1 MAISIS
7 GGASISLPGISI
19 GVGGSTGAPGQG
31 FGGAV
36 SLNTGNLQVGL
47 NGGGLQLGLNA
58 GGISAGVSLP
68 GPAIGLGVSI
78 GSQIG
83 PIAGQ
88 TFRPQPIPNFR
99 PALYQMVIRAP
110 APPFGVVFGYT
121 FPISPANITK
131 TPVALTNVY
140 DVGSPDPNMLGVQ
153 RNADIFGQT
162 PPMFAIEGTTGFQ
175 YHNTDG
181 YTLTGIDSIIAL
193 QNLLQ
198 QYAALNQQ
206 QVQAQIADPYLL
218 EFYDYY
224 TNDYWQVVPMGPQ
237 SVTQDRSRPLLINYS
252 FRFAGLRNL
261 SAPPPPPA
269 ADPVASNLGA
279 SAPQAVASLRIAVG
293 AIRLHYGPL
302 TLRVN

>member
-1 MAISIS
+1 MGFNGAIN
-7 GGASISLPGISI
+7 
-19 GVGGSTGAPGQG
+19 
-31 FGGAV
+31 
-36 SLNTGNLQVGL
+36 LNTANLQLGL
-47 NGGGLQLGLNA
+47 GNGLQLGLNA
-58 GGISAGVSLP
+58 GGISAGVSIA

-78 GSQIG
+78 GAQIG

-110 APPFGVVFGYT
+110 SPPHGVVFGYT
-121 FPISPANITK
+121 FPISPANIRKEPT
-131 TPVALTNVY
+131 ALTNIY
-140 DVGSPDPNMLGVQ
+140 DVGSPDPNLLGVQ

-162 PPMFAIEGTTGFQ
+162 PPMFVVEGTTGFQ

-181 YTLTGIDSIIAL
+181 YGLTGIDSIIAL
-193 QNLLQ
+193 QNIFS

-206 QVQAQIADPYLL
+206 QIQAQIADPYLL

-224 TNDYWQVVPMGPQ
+224 LNDFWQIVPMGPE
-237 SVTQDRSRPLLINYS
+237 SISMDRSRPLLVNYS

-261 SAPPPPPA
+261 SAPPPPSGN
-269 ADPVASNLGA
+269 DVVAQNLSA
-279 SAPQAVASLRIAVG
+279 SAPQAVASISLAVG
-293 AIRLHYGPL
+293 AINLNYGPL